1 MPASDPRS
9 LPGTLRLSPSPVR
22 ERPELSGSGLKENS
36 SFAEEHMCV
45 SVAWFSTAPSKFG
58 EVRVIRCRHSDM
70 TREIICTTCSF
81 RQGQHRC
88 VQSVNDAPQPT
99 ILTELGSGTR
109 GSEAEVRSARHYLGG
124 SNPPTGGSAQFFCL
138 QHCAHVMV
146 PDPRIWVQA
155 FAHWLRWHRE
165 NNLRRFYLMS
175 KSLRAYTLRSQTH
188 FFETWSAWLRA
199 RKRRSV
205 R

>member
-1 MPASDPRS
+1 MPKNICA
-9 LPGTLRLSPSPVR
+9 SPSPGFR
-22 ERPELSGSGLKENS
+22 QRHLNSARHSLS
-36 SFAEEHMCV
+36 SFRHDARNHLHDV
-45 SVAWFSTAPSKFG
+45 FLQTRAAQ
-58 EVRVIRCRHSDM
+58 VRSIR
-70 TREIICTTCSF
+70 
-81 RQGQHRC
+81 
-88 VQSVNDAPQPT
+88 NDAPQPT

-109 GSEAEVRSARHYLGG
+109 GSEAEVRSARHHLGG